1 MNYPYTKIKC
11 SATSYVN
18 PIDKGKKPINRSPR
32 LAIPTNHHPPT
43 THRKATHKPV

>member
-18 PIDKGKKPINRSPR
+18 PIDKGKKPIYV
-32 LAIPTNHHPPT
+32 
-43 THRKATHKPV
+43 RKSKVSRNLLSVP